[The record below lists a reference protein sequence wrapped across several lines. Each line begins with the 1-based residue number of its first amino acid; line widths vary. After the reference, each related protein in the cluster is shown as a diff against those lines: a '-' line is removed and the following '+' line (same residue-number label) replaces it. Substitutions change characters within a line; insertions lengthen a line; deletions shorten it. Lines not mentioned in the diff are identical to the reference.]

1 MKNESVI
8 TQTYQCGMVTSVSA
22 GQDGVIR
29 KVNVKYRNQ
38 TENVDRETCRSTR
51 QLVMI
56 HLVDELSLMQELG
69 EVACPADVH
78 YSLMVDM

>member
-1 MKNESVI
+1 
-8 TQTYQCGMVTSVSA
+8 MVTSVSA

-38 TENVDRETCRSTR
+38 NENVDRETCRSTR